1 MRQHEKP
8 TKQTCHQQTAP
19 SGSRPSKPP
28 EWSSRKHHILLWDR
42 QSSSSRLKPPPSIL
56 PTLLSRKLA
65 SSSQKYLA
73 ILGCDAAGIVEEVGS
88 DLASM
93 FEPGDRVIGQ
103 AGALQDYKYSAFQ
116 DYVVLEMPL
125 LAKILDKAKF
135 SDAVMLPLGVRTAAS
150 CLFEPEMLGLE
161 LPPGRAGHGKTLL
174 VWGASSSVGSCGVQL
189 ATAAGYEV
197 FAVASERNHSFV
209 RSIALPSASTTRT
222 PTSLRP
228 WSKV

>member
-1 MRQHEKP
+1 
-8 TKQTCHQQTAP
+8 
-19 SGSRPSKPP
+19 
-28 EWSSRKHHILLWDR
+28 
-42 QSSSSRLKPPPSIL
+42 
-56 PTLLSRKLA
+56 
-65 SSSQKYLA
+65 
-73 ILGCDAAGIVEEVGS
+73 
-88 DLASM
+88 M

-209 RSIALPSASTTRT
+209 RSIGAAQCFDYKDANLIETMVKSLSGKDIVGAYDAISRETTLHALCDVLHQSGGRSP
-222 PTSLRP
+222 LLL
-228 WSKV
+228 